1 MIMYHRVMGIYNGQV
16 RVPCTKNVSKTQRQV
31 CPQGTHCVLE
41 RQYILSAAI
50 EMYLRQVRSGQHK
63 EEAATS
69 A

>member
-1 MIMYHRVMGIYNGQV
+1 MNMYHRVMGIYNGQV
-16 RVPCTKNVSKTQRQV
+16 RVPCTKNLSKTQRQV
-31 CPQGTHCVLE
+31 CPQGTHLKDS
-41 RQYILSAAI
+41 ILSAAI